1 MFGTPMPVT
10 VSTTPNENARKFTVG
25 VDVGG
30 PSTFV
35 PANAGGNDL
44 ATALLAIEG
53 TKSVFMSADFVTI
66 SKRPDADWG
75 AITPA
80 TTEILETH
88 FG

>member
-1 MFGTPMPVT
+1 MPVT

-35 PANAGGNDL
+35 PANAAGNAL

-53 TKSVFMSADFVTI
+53 TKSVFTSADFVTI
-66 SKRPDADWG
+66 SKRPDAGWE
-75 AITPA
+75 AITNAA
-80 TTEILETH
+80 TAILEEH
-88 FG
+88 FC

>member
-1 MFGTPMPVT
+1 MPVT

-35 PANAGGNDL
+35 PANADGNAL

-53 TKSVFMSADFVTI
+53 TKSIFTSADFVTI
-66 SKRPDADWG
+66 SKVPAASWETITG
-75 AITPA
+75 AA
-80 TTEILETH
+80 TAILEEH
-88 FG
+88 FS